1 MNGKRQEIEV
11 MLAGKKV
18 LLAFHEIISL
28 NVHALTKRNEC
39 ILTHSS

>member
-1 MNGKRQEIEV
+1 MNGKRQETEV

-18 LLAFHEIISL
+18 LLAFHKIISL
-28 NVHALTKRNEC
+28 NAHALTRRNEC